1 MELLFKCRQ
10 CGEMLPI
17 SNFRPYYGTKGYYK
31 ICKSCEKINSRAKYL
46 TRKGDKA
53 TEAEKKELAHIEQL
67 YEYQRLMG
75 LKPPRRRKDVQ
86 EKLAEFDQILQKYRE
101 AANAV
106 PVELQSWLTVELTLE
121 PEVYTDEIYES
132 LVKKYKPVV
141 GLDPNTQMPVYDETH
156 SETLAKILERFCEYE
171 DSYYS

>member
-1 MELLFKCRQ
+1 MIKCKQ
-10 CGEMLPI
+10 CGDVLPEDM
-17 SNFRPYYGTKGYYK
+17 FRQYYNSPGRYRVCLK
-31 ICKSCEKINSRAKYL
+31 CEKINSRAKYL

-53 TEAEKKELAHIEQL
+53 TKAEKDELARIEQL

-86 EKLAEFDQILQKYRE
+86 EKLDEFDRILQKYKE
-101 AANAV
+101 AANTV
-106 PVELQSWLTVELTLE
+106 PVELQEWLSAELTLE
-121 PEVYTDEIYES
+121 PEVYTDEIYDS
-132 LVKKYKPVV
+132 LVKKYKPIV
-141 GLDPNTQMPVYDETH
+141 GLDPDTQMPVYDETH